1 MLLNIYS
8 SSRIIASSFLQINK
22 LKTKL
27 SLLFNSFRL
36 NLFQS
41 INSINTCSNPF
52 ECRKAPELY
61 KPRK

>member
-1 MLLNIYS
+1 MLLNIFS
-8 SSRIIASSFLQINK
+8 SSRSIASLLLQVNK
-22 LKTKL
+22 LKIKL
-27 SLLFNSFRL
+27 SLLLNSFRL